1 MFAAEWGTGQVFLS
15 MVYFFLIFIW
25 IMLLFQVFIDL
36 FSDHETGGFA
46 KFLWVLFVL
55 VLPFLGVFIY
65 LIVRGGG
72 MAERRMAVAQSQQK
86 AMDTYIQQTA
96 AAASPADQ
104 LKQLSDLHDA
114 GKLSDEEF
122 AAAKAKIVSSV

>member
-36 FSDHETGGFA
+36 FSDRETNGFA

-55 VLPFLGVFIY
+55 VLPYLGVFIY

-72 MAERRMAVAQSQQK
+72 MAERRMAAAQAQQK
-86 AMDTYIQQTA
+86 AMDSYIRETA
-96 AAASPADQ
+96 TGGSPAEQ

-122 AAAKAKIVSSV
+122 ASAKAKIVSNA

>member
-15 MVYFFLIFIW
+15 MVYFFMIFIW

-36 FSDHETGGFA
+36 FSDHETGGVA

-72 MAERRMAVAQSQQK
+72 MAERRMAAATAQQK
-86 AMDTYIQQTA
+86 AMDAYIQQTA
-96 AAASPADQ
+96 SNASPADQ

-122 AAAKAKIVSSV
+122 ASAKAKIVSAV

>member
-15 MVYFFLIFIW
+15 MVYFFMIFIW

-36 FSDHETGGFA
+36 FSDHETNGWA

-86 AMDTYIQQTA
+86 AMDAYIQQTA
-96 AAASPADQ
+96 AGASPADQ

-122 AAAKAKIVSSV
+122 AAAKAKIVSAV